1 VTVSAYLLN
10 RQGYDAWNWSNQA
23 IKRAFIWET
32 NVNQFPAS
40 GDDAWEPW
48 LINKF
53 YGLKLAAKAGAGPGK
68 GFGYADWFAA
78 Y

>member
-1 VTVSAYLLN
+1 M
-10 RQGYDAWNWSNQA
+10 NWGNQA

-32 NVNQFPAS
+32 TVNYFTATS
-40 GDDAWEPW
+40 DDSWQPW
-48 LINKF
+48 MVNKV
-53 YGLKLAAKAGAGPGK
+53 YGLKLACKAGAGPGK